1 MIEQKLA
8 SRAGRDSTVATSI
21 FTPEFDM
28 QNLFSAES
36 LRAAAQ
42 LVIVLDQ
49 HPIGAGALLMLVG
62 IVGLATWR
70 RR

>member
-1 MIEQKLA
+1 
-8 SRAGRDSTVATSI
+8 
-21 FTPEFDM
+21 M

-49 HPIGAGALLMLVG
+49 HPIGAGAFLMLVG
-62 IVGLATWR
+62 IVGLVTWR